1 MPGSHASSNLRS
13 QDISFYWDLSGF
25 ENVWILSINNAL
37 KICFVVGSLQILV
50 TCSTAIWI
58 SEVTIKDC
66 PPPPQLHSGYYT
78 EVSGS
83 DGRIKYVEYFC
94 NNAYILSGDSKR
106 TCQKNGTWSGS
117 QPLCVRGNISTSSC
131 KAIMKY
137 LLQTHCQLEHLNCF
151 TACREPKVSKLVRQK
166 VLKYQPP
173 SR

>member
-1 MPGSHASSNLRS
+1 MDFKYKQCSKNLFCLL
-13 QDISFYWDLSGF
+13 DHCKCYCPVPLH
-25 ENVWILSINNAL
+25 WI
-37 KICFVVGSLQILV
+37 
-50 TCSTAIWI
+50 T
-58 SEVTIKDC
+58 EVTIKDC

-94 NNAYILSGDSKR
+94 NSTYILSGDSKR

-117 QPLCVRGNISTSSC
+117 QPLCVRGNISTSRC

-137 LLQTHCQLEHLNCF
+137 LLQKHCQLEHLNCF

-166 VLKYQPP
+166 VLNYQPP